1 MISRYSFPKIS
12 HIWSEENKLHQMLQ
26 VELAICKAWNKEGKI
41 TDQELFTI
49 IQKASFQIDRV
60 KEIEAVTHHDVIAFV
75 TNVAENI
82 GPEGRYIHMGATS
95 SDILD
100 TGLALQLKE
109 SVDCLLEDLYQF
121 ANVCKRKAIETK
133 DILTIGR
140 THGIHAEPTSFGL
153 KFALWYSITNQN
165 IKRLQSIREEVI
177 QTKLSGA
184 VGNFINTNP
193 VIEKIALEELGLVA
207 APVATQI
214 VQRDIHA
221 HYVSTLALIGSCF
234 DQFATEIRHLQRS
247 EVGEAQEPFGKGQK
261 GSSAMPHKK
270 NPILSERVCG
280 LARVLRGYSI
290 TALENVALWHE
301 RDISHSSAE
310 RVILPD
316 SSIILDY
323 LIQKFTYVIDG
334 LVLHPDR
341 IAENLWL
348 THGVFASQKVL
359 TLLIKKGF
367 SREDAYALVQKLSF
381 QSFQNKKSFKE
392 ILHNSTEL
400 QPYVSSQEI
409 EEMFS
414 SDQYLKNVNYI
425 YERTGINV

>member
-1 MISRYSFPKIS
+1 MIARYSLPKMT
-12 HIWSEENKLHQMLQ
+12 HIWSDENKTHQMLQ
-26 VELAICKAWNKEGKI
+26 VELAICKAWNHEGKI
-41 TDQELFTI
+41 TNKDLSTI
-49 IQKASFQIDRV
+49 LEKAKFQLDRIQ
-60 KEIEAVTHHDVIAFV
+60 EIEATTHHDVIAFV

-82 GPEGRYIHMGATS
+82 GPEGRFVHMGATS

-100 TGLALQLKE
+100 TGLALQLRE
-109 SVDCLLEDLYQF
+109 SVDCLLDDLQNF
-121 ANVCKRKAIETK
+121 ASICKKKAMETK

-153 KFALWYSITNQN
+153 KFALWYAITLQN
-165 IKRLQSIREEVI
+165 IHRLQKVRTEVV
-177 QTKLSGA
+177 QAKLSGA

-193 VIEKIALEELGLVA
+193 TIEEFVLKELDLVA

-234 DQFATEIRHLQRS
+234 EQFATEIRHLQRS
-247 EVGEAQEPFGKGQK
+247 EVAEVQEPFGKGQK

-280 LARVLRGYSI
+280 IARLLRGYAI
-290 TALENVALWHE
+290 TAFENIALWHE

-316 SSIILDY
+316 SSIALDY
-323 LIQKFTYVIDG
+323 AIHKFSYVVDG
-334 LVLHPDR
+334 LILHRDQ
-341 IAENLWL
+341 IEKNLWL
-348 THGVFASQKVL
+348 THGVYASQKVL
-359 TLLIKKGF
+359 TLLIEKGF

-381 QSFQNKKSFKE
+381 QAFQDKVSFKD
-392 ILHNSTEL
+392 ILQKSSDI
-400 QPYVSSQEI
+400 QPYITSSEI
-409 EEMFS
+409 DSMFS
-414 SDQYLKNVNYI
+414 SHQYLKNVNYI
-425 YERTGINV
+425 YERTGIDV